1 MFLII
6 PGSELRVS
14 CVVGRIELLREA
26 RLPLCFLRLQLVTT
40 EFLEVVNSLI
50 SGGEVPVRPL
60 MYIHHIHCT
69 Q

>member
-1 MFLII
+1 MAQKDN
-6 PGSELRVS
+6 R
-14 CVVGRIELLREA
+14 
-26 RLPLCFLRLQLVTT
+26 FLRLQLVTT